1 MKKTAS
7 LGLILALLAAP
18 AWAEKPEWAGK
29 KGGPE
34 KAEKAPKYDRDEKG
48 SARDRDDRYE
58 RDEDDRYDRDER
70 GDYLPLS
77 ERERERLRNW
87 VLDEQYGAS
96 DYAKGR
102 TKELPPGLRKKLERG
117 GSLPP
122 GWQMKVQRG
131 EVLDTELYRNAERLP
146 RDYLERLGRRSEA
159 AELIVLGD
167 RIVRVAEG
175 RGTVLDVIELTD
187 KALEVLGN

>member
-18 AWAEKPEWAGK
+18 TWAEKPEWAGK
-29 KGGPE
+29 QGGPD
-34 KAEKAPKYDRDEKG
+34 KAGNASKYDRDDKG
-48 SARDRDDRYE
+48 SARDRNDRGK
-58 RDEDDRYDRDER
+58 RNEDDRYDRDER

-96 DYAKGR
+96 DYAEGR

-167 RIVRVAEG
+167 RIIRVAEG